1 MTHTFFMQRCLD
13 LAAQGIGNVAPNPP
27 VGAVIV
33 YQNRIIGEGYHQQ
46 YGQAHAEPNAI
57 NSVLPQ
63 DKHLLSQSTL
73 YVSLEPCAHFGKTP
87 PCSDLIIKTGIP
99 KVVIASPDP
108 FELVNGQGIEKLRAA
123 GIEVT
128 IGILQTQAQWLMR
141 RFLTYHQHQRP
152 YIILKWAQTA
162 NHFIAPTNKQQQWIS
177 NSFAKMLTHR
187 WRTEEQAI
195 LVGTNTALADNPQLT
210 ARLWIGK
217 QPLRLVIDRYGRL
230 QNKPLHLLDNSLPT
244 VVFTQTHP
252 NQNVNQANLQYIPIN
267 FEHQPL
273 QQILHFLYQQKIQSV
288 IVEGGAALLNSFI
301 DANLWDEARV
311 FTAPIYWDNGL
322 TAPLLSNAKLHQ
334 KQKIDDNCLTIFTN
348 LQK

>member
-128 IGILQTQAQWLMR
+128 IDILQTEANWLMR

>member
-128 IGILQTQAQWLMR
+128 IGVFQTEANWLMR

-210 ARLWIGK
+210 ARLWTGK

>member
-73 YVSLEPCAHFGKTP
+73 YVSLEPCSHFGKTP

>member
-63 DKHLLSQSTL
+63 DKHLLPQSTL
-73 YVSLEPCAHFGKTP
+73 YVSLEPCSHFGKTP
-87 PCSDLIIKTGIP
+87 PCANLIIKTGIP

-128 IGILQTQAQWLMR
+128 IDILQTEANWLMR

>member
-1 MTHTFFMQRCLD
+1 MIHTIFMQRCLD

-57 NSVLPQ
+57 NSVLPE
-63 DKHLLSQSTL
+63 DKHLLPQSTL
-73 YVSLEPCAHFGKTP
+73 YVSLEPCSHFGKTP

-99 KVVIASPDP
+99 KIVIASPDP

-141 RFLTYHQHQRP
+141 RFLTYHRHQRP

-177 NSFAKMLTHR
+177 NSFAKMLTHQ

-210 ARLWIGK
+210 ARLFTGK

-244 VVFTQTHP
+244 VVFTQVHLT
-252 NQNVNQANLQYIPIN
+252 QNVNQVNLQYIPIN

-322 TAPLLSNAKLHQ
+322 TAPLLANAKLHQ

-348 LQK
+348 VQK

>member
-1 MTHTFFMQRCLD
+1 MIHTFFMQRCLD

-73 YVSLEPCAHFGKTP
+73 YVSLEPCSHFGKTP

-108 FELVNGQGIEKLRAA
+108 FELVNGQGIQKLRAA

-128 IGILQTQAQWLMR
+128 IDILQTEANWLMR
-141 RFLTYHQHQRP
+141 RFLTYHQQQRP

>member
-108 FELVNGQGIEKLRAA
+108 FELVNGQGIQKLRAA

-128 IGILQTQAQWLMR
+128 IDILQTEANWLMR

-210 ARLWIGK
+210 ARLWTGK

>member
-1 MTHTFFMQRCLD
+1 MQRCLD

-152 YIILKWAQTA
+152 Y
-162 NHFIAPTNKQQQWIS
+162 
-177 NSFAKMLTHR
+177 
-187 WRTEEQAI
+187 
-195 LVGTNTALADNPQLT
+195 
-210 ARLWIGK
+210 
-217 QPLRLVIDRYGRL
+217 
-230 QNKPLHLLDNSLPT
+230 
-244 VVFTQTHP
+244 
-252 NQNVNQANLQYIPIN
+252 
-267 FEHQPL
+267 
-273 QQILHFLYQQKIQSV
+273 
-288 IVEGGAALLNSFI
+288 
-301 DANLWDEARV
+301 
-311 FTAPIYWDNGL
+311 
-322 TAPLLSNAKLHQ
+322 
-334 KQKIDDNCLTIFTN
+334 
-348 LQK
+348 

>member
-73 YVSLEPCAHFGKTP
+73 YVSLEPCSHFGKTP

-108 FELVNGQGIEKLRAA
+108 FELVNGQGIQKLRAA

-128 IGILQTQAQWLMR
+128 IDILQTEANWLMR
-141 RFLTYHQHQRP
+141 RFLTYHQQQRP

-210 ARLWIGK
+210 ARLWTGK

>member
-73 YVSLEPCAHFGKTP
+73 YVSLEPCSHFGKTP

-128 IGILQTQAQWLMR
+128 IDILQTEANWLMR

>member
-1 MTHTFFMQRCLD
+1 MQRCLD

-73 YVSLEPCAHFGKTP
+73 YVSLEPCSHFGKTP

-128 IGILQTQAQWLMR
+128 IDILQTEANWLMR
-141 RFLTYHQHQRP
+141 RFLTYHQQQRP

>member
-73 YVSLEPCAHFGKTP
+73 YVSLEPCSHFGKTP

-108 FELVNGQGIEKLRAA
+108 FELVNGQGIQKLRAA

-128 IGILQTQAQWLMR
+128 IDILQTEANWLMR

-210 ARLWIGK
+210 ARLWTGK

>member
-73 YVSLEPCAHFGKTP
+73 YVSLEPCSHFGKTP

-128 IGILQTQAQWLMR
+128 IDILQTEANWLMR

-210 ARLWIGK
+210 ARLWTGK

>member
-108 FELVNGQGIEKLRAA
+108 FELVNGQGIQKLRAA

-128 IGILQTQAQWLMR
+128 IDILQTEANWLMR

>member
-73 YVSLEPCAHFGKTP
+73 YVSLEPCSHFGKTP

-128 IGILQTQAQWLMR
+128 IDILQTEANWLMR
-141 RFLTYHQHQRP
+141 RFLTYHQQQRP

-210 ARLWIGK
+210 ARLWTGK

>member
-108 FELVNGQGIEKLRAA
+108 FELVNGQGIQKLRAA

-128 IGILQTQAQWLMR
+128 IDILQTEANWLMR
-141 RFLTYHQHQRP
+141 RFLTYHQQQRP

-210 ARLWIGK
+210 ARLWTGK

>member
-128 IGILQTQAQWLMR
+128 IDILQTEANWLMR
-141 RFLTYHQHQRP
+141 RFLTYHQQQRP